1 MRWIMGIKTISIFE
15 LRSALDLVWEVFNE
29 FEALIIGKK
38 VLTSLSGLLIIVR
51 KKARLKAVSFIF

>member
-1 MRWIMGIKTISIFE
+1 MGIKTISIFE